1 MKTQKFSNIK
11 KLGLLALLATII
23 VLPFTSCSRKMT
35 FLNSSVVPAAQG
47 SVKVT
52 TDKNKNYVIKIA
64 VKDLADVSR
73 LQPPK
78 KTYVVWMETDQGKT
92 ENLGQLLSST
102 GFMSKQM
109 KASLETVSS
118 FNPAKIYITA
128 EDDASIQYPGKQ
140 IIMSTG
146 RF

>member
-23 VLPFTSCSRKMT
+23 ALPFTSCSRKMT

-47 SVKVT
+47 SVKIT
-52 TDKNKNYVIKIA
+52 NDKNKNYVIKIE

-102 GFMSKQM
+102 GFMSRQM

-128 EDDASIQYPGKQ
+128 EDDPGIQYPGRQ
-140 IIMSTG
+140 IVLSTA

>member
-11 KLGLLALLATII
+11 KLGLLALLAII
-23 VLPFTSCSRKMT
+23 ITLPFTSCSRKMT

-47 SVKVT
+47 LVKVK
-52 TDKNKNYVIKIA
+52 TDKNKNYVIK
-64 VKDLADVSR
+64 VEVEGLADVSR

-92 ENLGQLLSST
+92 ENLGQLLSSA
-102 GFMSKQM
+102 GFMSKHM

-118 FNPAKIYITA
+118 FNPARIYITA
-128 EDDASIQYPGKQ
+128 EDDAGIQYPGRQ
-140 IIMSTG
+140 IVLSTSG
-146 RF
+146 F

>member
-1 MKTQKFSNIK
+1 MNTQKFNKIK
-11 KLGLLALLATII
+11 KLGLLALLAII
-23 VLPFTSCSRKMT
+23 ITLPFASCSRKMT

-47 SVKVT
+47 SVKVKN
-52 TDKNKNYVIKIA
+52 DKNKNYVIK
-64 VKDLADVSR
+64 VEVRDLADVSR

-109 KASLETVSS
+109 KGSLETVSS

-128 EDDASIQYPGKQ
+128 EDDADIQYPGRQ
-140 IIMSTG
+140 IILSTA

>member
-11 KLGLLALLATII
+11 KVGLLALLAII
-23 VLPFTSCSRKMT
+23 ITLPFTSCSRKMT

-47 SVKVT
+47 LVKVK
-52 TDKNKNYVIKIA
+52 TDKNKNYVIK
-64 VKDLADVSR
+64 VEVEGLADVSR

-92 ENLGQLLSST
+92 ENLGQLLSSA
-102 GFMSKQM
+102 GFMSKHM

-118 FNPAKIYITA
+118 FNPARIYITA
-128 EDDASIQYPGKQ
+128 EDDAGIQYPGRQ
-140 IIMSTG
+140 IVLSTSG
-146 RF
+146 F

>member
-1 MKTQKFSNIK
+1 MKTKKFSNIK
-11 KLGLLALLATII
+11 KVGLLAFLAIII

-47 SVKVT
+47 SVKVKQ
-52 TDKNKNYVIKIA
+52 DRNKNYVIK
-64 VKDLADVSR
+64 VEVRDLADVSR

-102 GFMSKQM
+102 SFMSNQM
-109 KASLETVSS
+109 KGSLETVSS

-128 EDDASIQYPGKQ
+128 ENDAGIQYPGRQ
-140 IIMSTG
+140 IVLSTA

>member
-1 MKTQKFSNIK
+1 MKTQKFNKIK
-11 KLGLLALLATII
+11 KVGLLALLAII
-23 VLPFTSCSRKMT
+23 ITLPFASCSKKMT

-47 SVKVT
+47 SVKIT
-52 TDKNKNYVIKIA
+52 NDKNKNYVIK
-64 VKDLADVSR
+64 VEVSDLADVSR

-102 GFMSKQM
+102 GFMSRQM

-128 EDDASIQYPGKQ
+128 EDDAGIQYPGKQ
-140 IIMSTG
+140 IVLSTA